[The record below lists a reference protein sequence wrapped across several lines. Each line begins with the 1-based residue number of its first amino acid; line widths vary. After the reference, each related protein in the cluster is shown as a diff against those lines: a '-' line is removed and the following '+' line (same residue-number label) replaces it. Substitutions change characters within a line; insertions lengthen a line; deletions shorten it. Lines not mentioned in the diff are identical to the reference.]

1 MKWLKKYVSTLTG
14 DIYTLIGLGIAY
26 FTLEG
31 SVKKITGLMIM
42 VGVFLY
48 LLTLPIRDSDD
59 DE

>member
-1 MKWLKKYVSTLTG
+1 MKWLKKYVSTITG
-14 DIYTLIGLGIAY
+14 DIYTLIGLAIAY

-48 LLTLPIRDSDD
+48 LLTLPIRESDE

>member
-1 MKWLKKYVSTLTG
+1 MKWLKKYVSTITG

-48 LLTLPIRDSDD
+48 LLTLPIRESDD
-59 DE
+59 E

>member
-1 MKWLKKYVSTLTG
+1 MKWLKKYVSTITG

-42 VGVFLY
+42 IGVFLY
-48 LLTLPIRDSDD
+48 LLTLPIRESDD

>member
-1 MKWLKKYVSTLTG
+1 MKWLKKYVSTITG
-14 DIYTLIGLGIAY
+14 DMYTLIGLGIAY

-48 LLTLPIRDSDD
+48 LLTLPIRESDD

>member
-1 MKWLKKYVSTLTG
+1 MKWLKKYVSTITG

-31 SVKKITGLMIM
+31 NVKKITGLMIM

-48 LLTLPIRDSDD
+48 LLTLPIRESDD

>member
-1 MKWLKKYVSTLTG
+1 MKWLKKYVSTITG

-48 LLTLPIRDSDD
+48 LLTLPIRESED

>member
-1 MKWLKKYVSTLTG
+1 MKWLKKYVSTITG

-31 SVKKITGLMIM
+31 SVKKITGLMIII
-42 VGVFLY
+42 GVFLY
-48 LLTLPIRDSDD
+48 LLTLPIRESDD

>member
-1 MKWLKKYVSTLTG
+1 MKWLKKYVSTITG

-48 LLTLPIRDSDD
+48 LLTLPIRESDD

>member
-1 MKWLKKYVSTLTG
+1 MKWLKKYVSIITG

-48 LLTLPIRDSDD
+48 LLTLPIRESDD

>member
-1 MKWLKKYVSTLTG
+1 MKWLKKYVSTITG

-31 SVKKITGLMIM
+31 SVKKITGFMIM

-48 LLTLPIRDSDD
+48 LLTLPIRESDD